1 MKRVAFFVL
10 SVSFSVI
17 SCAQTSQGDWMVG
30 GFFRINTSENN
41 TLVGLTP
48 SAGAF
53 VINNLAFGGNLTLN
67 FSKTGDEKNS
77 SFGIGPFA
85 RYYFTNANVRPLFH
99 SNLNF
104 LTNKTTIGN
113 VSNRNTG
120 INYFL
125 GGGAAIFISE
135 HVSIDILMGYD
146 HIKLKNFDGSGGFAF
161 NAGFQVYLH
170 KHQVER
176 VRGTGN
182 SSY

>member
-1 MKRVAFFVL
+1 MKKVIVL
-10 SVSFSVI
+10 FI
-17 SCAQTSQGDWMVG
+17 SIICAGMLHAQTEQGDWMVG
-30 GFFRINTSENN
+30 GFLRINTSENN
-41 TLVGLTP
+41 TQVGLTP

-53 VINNLAFGGNLTLN
+53 VINNLALGGNLTLN
-67 FSKTGDEKNS
+67 FTKTGDEKTS

-85 RYYFTNANVRPLFH
+85 RYYFTTANVRPLFH
-99 SNLNF
+99 TNLSF

-146 HIKLKNFDGSGGFAF
+146 HIKLKNFDGSGGFAL

-170 KHQVER
+170 KAQMDR